1 MKKHAKTLKILMFL
15 AAAVL
20 FSLLCW
26 LLWAFVPRSSVR
38 YSLLAVTGGIFVLAG
53 LWIWFQQ
60 RQIFHF
66 ADEICDTLDA
76 LISGRQPEVERP
88 YEDSVTAKVQGKLLQ
103 YYDIMNE
110 GKVQSQRDK
119 QTIQELVSDIS
130 HQVKTPIANIQ
141 MFTGILQ
148 QHQLTEEKRAEFLET
163 MASQINKLDF
173 LMQSLIKMSRL
184 ETGTF
189 VLHMEEAPLDKTIA
203 QAISSVWAK
212 ADRKNIQL
220 SVDCAPSVTVQH
232 DPKWTAEALGN
243 ILDNGVKYTPEGG
256 SISVSVRPW
265 QFYEHIPAAQ
275 EMIDAYTKTVDT
287 SLPVTSR
294 KTMAE
299 QYEAETRASA
309 VMGNT
314 ISVIIALVGV
324 LNFINSMVTA
334 IVSRKKEFAM
344 IQSVGMTKRQLR
356 KMLICEGLDY
366 AAITLIVSYLV
377 STLAV
382 GIGVRA
388 ITANEF
394 STFHFTLMPLMIC
407 TPILLAFAVLIPFL
421 CFKNLEKQ
429 SIVERLRT
437 E

>member
-141 MFTGILQ
+141 MFTV
-148 QHQLTEEKRAEFLET
+148 
-163 MASQINKLDF
+163 SSSN
-173 LMQSLIKMSRL
+173 
-184 ETGTF
+184 
-189 VLHMEEAPLDKTIA
+189 
-203 QAISSVWAK
+203 IS
-212 ADRKNIQL
+212 
-220 SVDCAPSVTVQH
+220 
-232 DPKWTAEALGN
+232 
-243 ILDNGVKYTPEGG
+243 
-256 SISVSVRPW
+256 
-265 QFYEHIPAAQ
+265 
-275 EMIDAYTKTVDT
+275 
-287 SLPVTSR
+287 
-294 KTMAE
+294 
-299 QYEAETRASA
+299 
-309 VMGNT
+309 
-314 ISVIIALVGV
+314 
-324 LNFINSMVTA
+324 
-334 IVSRKKEFAM
+334 
-344 IQSVGMTKRQLR
+344 
-356 KMLICEGLDY
+356 
-366 AAITLIVSYLV
+366 
-377 STLAV
+377 
-382 GIGVRA
+382 
-388 ITANEF
+388 
-394 STFHFTLMPLMIC
+394 
-407 TPILLAFAVLIPFL
+407 
-421 CFKNLEKQ
+421 
-429 SIVERLRT
+429 
-437 E
+437 

>member
-1 MKKHAKTLKILMFL
+1 MKKHAKALKILMVL

-20 FSLLCW
+20 FSLLCRI
-26 LLWAFVPRSSVR
+26 LWASVPRSSVR
-38 YSLLAVTGGIFVLAG
+38 YSLLAVTGGIFVLSG
-53 LWIWFQQ
+53 LWIWFWK

-76 LISGRQPEVERP
+76 LISGRQPELERP
-88 YEDSVTAKVQGKLLQ
+88 YEDSVTARVQGKLLQ
-103 YYDIMNE
+103 YYDVMNE

-130 HQVKTPIANIQ
+130 HQVKTPVANLQ
-141 MFTGILQ
+141 MFTGILR

-203 QAISSVWAK
+203 QAISTVWAK

-220 SVDCAPSVTVQH
+220 SADCAPSITVQH

-265 QFYEHIPAAQ
+265 QFYTRIDISDTGIGIHEEHYHDIFQRFYRAQ
-275 EMIDAYTKTVDT
+275 ETA
-287 SLPVTSR
+287 
-294 KTMAE
+294 AE
-299 QYEAETRASA
+299 EGVGLGLYLANGIITRQK
-309 VMGNT
+309 GY
-314 ISVIIALVGV
+314 ISVKSNDGEGTT
-324 LNFINSMVTA
+324 F
-334 IVSRKKEFAM
+334 
-344 IQSVGMTKRQLR
+344 SV
-356 KMLICEGLDY
+356 
-366 AAITLIVSYLV
+366 YLL
-377 STLAV
+377 S
-382 GIGVRA
+382 
-388 ITANEF
+388 
-394 STFHFTLMPLMIC
+394 
-407 TPILLAFAVLIPFL
+407 
-421 CFKNLEKQ
+421 
-429 SIVERLRT
+429 
-437 E
+437 

>member
-1 MKKHAKTLKILMFL
+1 MKKHAKTLKILMVL
-15 AAAVL
+15 AAALL
-20 FSLLCW
+20 FSFLCW
-26 LLWAFVPRSSVR
+26 LLREFVPRSSVR
-38 YSLLAVTGGIFVLAG
+38 YSLLAVAGGIFVLAG

-60 RQIFHF
+60 TQIFHF

-130 HQVKTPIANIQ
+130 HQVKTPVANLQ
-141 MFTGILQ
+141 MFTGILK

-189 VLHMEEAPLDKTIA
+189 VLHMEEALLDKTIA
-203 QAISSVWAK
+203 QAISTVWAK
-212 ADRKNIQL
+212 ADKKNIQL
-220 SVDCAPSVTVQH
+220 WVDCAPSVTVQH

-265 QFYEHIPAAQ
+265 QFYTRIDITDTGIGIHEEHYHDVFQRFYRAQ
-275 EMIDAYTKTVDT
+275 ETAAEEGVGLGLYLANGI
-287 SLPVTSR
+287 VTR
-294 KTMAE
+294 QKG
-299 QYEAETRASA
+299 Y
-309 VMGNT
+309 
-314 ISVIIALVGV
+314 ISVKSNYGEGTT
-324 LNFINSMVTA
+324 F
-334 IVSRKKEFAM
+334 
-344 IQSVGMTKRQLR
+344 SV
-356 KMLICEGLDY
+356 
-366 AAITLIVSYLV
+366 YLL
-377 STLAV
+377 S
-382 GIGVRA
+382 
-388 ITANEF
+388 
-394 STFHFTLMPLMIC
+394 
-407 TPILLAFAVLIPFL
+407 
-421 CFKNLEKQ
+421 
-429 SIVERLRT
+429 
-437 E
+437 

>member
-1 MKKHAKTLKILMFL
+1 MKKYAKTLKILMVL
-15 AAAVL
+15 VAASL

-38 YSLLAVTGGIFVLAG
+38 YSLLAVAGGIFVLAG
-53 LWIWFQQ
+53 LWIWFWQK
-60 RQIFHF
+60 QIFHF

-141 MFTGILQ
+141 MFTGILR

-189 VLHMEEAPLDKTIA
+189 VLHMEEAPLHKTIA
-203 QAISSVWAK
+203 QAISTVWAK
-212 ADRKNIQL
+212 ADKKNIRL
-220 SVDCAPSVTVQH
+220 SADCAPSVTVQH

-256 SISVSVRPW
+256 SISVSVLPW
-265 QFYEHIPAAQ
+265 QFYTRIDISDTGIGIHEEHYHDVFQRFYRAQ
-275 EMIDAYTKTVDT
+275 ETA
-287 SLPVTSR
+287 
-294 KTMAE
+294 AE
-299 QYEAETRASA
+299 EGVGLGLYLANGIITRQK
-309 VMGNT
+309 GY
-314 ISVIIALVGV
+314 ISVKS
-324 LNFINSMVTA
+324 NY
-334 IVSRKKEFAM
+334 KEGTTF
-344 IQSVGMTKRQLR
+344 SV
-356 KMLICEGLDY
+356 
-366 AAITLIVSYLV
+366 YLL
-377 STLAV
+377 S
-382 GIGVRA
+382 
-388 ITANEF
+388 
-394 STFHFTLMPLMIC
+394 
-407 TPILLAFAVLIPFL
+407 
-421 CFKNLEKQ
+421 
-429 SIVERLRT
+429 
-437 E
+437 